1 MPTFKDKINH
11 YDKDY
16 VFEQYV
22 KIVRNFKNYD
32 SISRKKMLDA
42 IYEEYSNY
50 ENIIDICTLR
60 ELKFLKKLTA
70 NFNDLELFKDD
81 KYEWE
86 RGNLLNKFLIA
97 RDFKNDTFYIPN
109 EIIEFVNQAV
119 KKVNWK
125 LRERIDALSEIVV
138 TFCKIQGSVLADV
151 VVEFGSGIT
160 GYDKDV
166 IYSYIVNCKLFNYYV
181 YLTYEK
187 IESINKKELLAV
199 YYDYYSLMDL
209 LAEQRKKYGL
219 AESLQI
225 DTRKYKT
232 IFYNDFDINNPK
244 IKVLVDVIKSNNLVY
259 FGILDEM
266 KICALLN
273 ADRDSLKDRIKAIG
287 KLRDEDYTSIINLIY
302 GALDEMP
309 SGALNGFTPN
319 EAKKIEKKITA
330 MEFEKEINHIEQVDA
345 CLSANDA
352 DLFYKLYF
360 GLLSFVNVKYN
371 IKPKMKIYRAKKVN
385 PMELYEIVD
394 KLLGNVV
401 VEVSDFCQK
410 NPFNFSKEE
419 LKLVEEFQKG
429 KRGLYII
436 AKYEKEYTGLMTAD
450 RVYMIKGITCNID
463 KIISY
468 KMLPYPV
475 ITTVL
480 PFKGVLIYDSLLGD
494 VPINMGS
501 DFKQVFDRDY
511 KKSMKYY
518 HM

>member
-1 MPTFKDKINH
+1 MPTFKDMINH
-11 YDKDY
+11 YDKGY

-32 SISRKKMLDA
+32 SISRKKMLDV
-42 IYEEYSNY
+42 IYEEYSDY
-50 ENIIDICTLR
+50 ENIIDICTVR
-60 ELKFLKKLTA
+60 ELKFLKKLIA
-70 NFNDLELFKDD
+70 NSNDLELFKDD
-81 KYEWE
+81 KYAWE
-86 RGNLLNKFLIA
+86 RSNLLSKFLVVK
-97 RDFKNDTFYIPN
+97 DFKNDTFYIPN

-119 KKVNWK
+119 KNVNWK
-125 LRERIDALSEIVV
+125 LREKIDALSEIIV

-151 VVEFGSGIT
+151 VVEFGCGIT

-187 IESINKKELLAV
+187 IESINKEELLAV
-199 YYDYYSLMDL
+199 YHDYYSLMDL

-225 DTRKYKT
+225 DIRKYKT

-244 IKVLVDVIKSNNLVY
+244 IEVLVDAIRSNNLVY
-259 FGILDEM
+259 FGIFDEM

-273 ADRDSLKDRIKAIG
+273 ADRDLLKDRIKAIG
-287 KLRDEDYTSIINLIY
+287 KVRDEDYTSIIYLIDD
-302 GALDEMP
+302 ALDEMP

-330 MEFEKEINHIEQVDA
+330 MEIEKDKSYIEQTDA

-371 IKPKMKIYRAKKVN
+371 IKPKMKIYGAKKIN
-385 PMELYEIVD
+385 PMELYEIID
-394 KLLGNVV
+394 KLWVNVAN
-401 VEVSDFCQK
+401 EVSDFCQK
-410 NPFNFSKEE
+410 NPFNFNKEDLE
-419 LKLVEEFQKG
+419 LVRGFQKG

-436 AKYEKEYTGLMTAD
+436 AKYEEEYTALMTAD
-450 RVYMIKGITCNID
+450 KVYMIKGITGNID
-463 KIISY
+463 KIIPY

-480 PFKGVLIYDSLLGD
+480 PFKGVLIYDSLFGE
-494 VPINMGS
+494 VPIKMGS
-501 DFKQVFDRDY
+501 DLKQVIDSDY